1 MTVRELLKEILVS
14 GCSLDDQLCLVT
26 KFDFQQ
32 VHHERVSEEEE
43 AHEDGPLAE
52 HLMRAMCQPDHV
64 DLTIEHTQLSV
75 VDEKGRGYKS
85 NTVIME
91 FGNDK

>member
-26 KFDFQQ
+26 KFEYSQA
-32 VHHERVSEEEE
+32 HHEIPEEEDE
-43 AHEDGPLAE
+43 ALDNGPLAE

-64 DLTIEHTQLSV
+64 DTTRENEGVL
-75 VDEKGRGYKS
+75 
-85 NTVIME
+85 IME